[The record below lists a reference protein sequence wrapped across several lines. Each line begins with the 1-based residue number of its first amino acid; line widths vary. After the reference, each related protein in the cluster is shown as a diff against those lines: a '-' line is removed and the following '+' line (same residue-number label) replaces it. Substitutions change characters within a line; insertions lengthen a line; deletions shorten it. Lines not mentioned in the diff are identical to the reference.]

1 MNEQPIDRAEFSEQ
15 FSNVLLVRDAKKKK
29 IEVVK
34 DIGRD
39 QELQSILPKK
49 KNENQFI
56 RIDKHG
62 NLLTNFFS
70 NF

>member
-15 FSNVLLVRDAKKKK
+15 FSNVLLVRDTKKK
-29 IEVVK
+29 IEIVK